1 MWSPIS
7 RSSFIRYTAVS
18 GVCWTP
24 TQSPIKGIKY
34 VPLQRRPE
42 HSFLQNLW
50 SQSLHETKYSPEND
64 AKSPFAVPHTLSG
77 RAVLRLW
84 QCSSLCYSTA
94 QASVQEPR
102 LCWCVMGCHYSQ
114 AGIICLWGLPHNI
127 CLICLIP
134 KLESVIWFEYLNTW
148 KRL

>member
-34 VPLQRRPE
+34 VSLQRRPE

-84 QCSSLCYSTA
+84 QCSSLCYSTGFSA
-94 QASVQEPR
+94 RAPLVLMCDGLSLQSGWHHLFVRSSSQHLFDLFNTKVGISNLIWVSV
-102 LCWCVMGCHYSQ
+102 S
-114 AGIICLWGLPHNI
+114 
-127 CLICLIP
+127 
-134 KLESVIWFEYLNTW
+134 
-148 KRL
+148 

>member
-102 LCWCVMGCHYSQ
+102 LCWCVMGCQSLQSGWHHLFVRSSSQ
-114 AGIICLWGLPHNI
+114 HLFDLFNTKVGISN
-127 CLICLIP
+127 LIWV
-134 KLESVIWFEYLNTW
+134 SVS
-148 KRL
+148 